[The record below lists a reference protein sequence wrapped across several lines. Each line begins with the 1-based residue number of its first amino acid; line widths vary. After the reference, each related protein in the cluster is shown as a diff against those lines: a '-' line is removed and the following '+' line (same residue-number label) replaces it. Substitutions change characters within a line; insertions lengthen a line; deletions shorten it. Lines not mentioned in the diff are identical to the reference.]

1 MSIKRDAVYTAVGD
15 ALSNIDNPCYAKKP
29 PDNVAYPYAVF
40 VITPSAE
47 TQIDTSDD
55 VNLTLT
61 INVWDNNPDSTNLE
75 TAVTQIDT
83 ALTNT
88 HITTDKFSAWVQ
100 RGNIGDVPDPDEFVR
115 RTRMTYLLKT
125 RFK

>member
-1 MSIKRDAVYTAVGD
+1 MSIKRDAVYAAVGD
-15 ALSNIDNPCYAKKP
+15 VLDNVDIPCHAKKP

-40 VITPSAE
+40 DITPSAE
-47 TQIDTSDD
+47 TLIDTSDD

-75 TAVTQIDT
+75 AAVTQID
-83 ALTNT
+83 AAMANN
-88 HITTDKFSAWVQ
+88 HITTNKLSAWAQ
-100 RGNIGDVPDPDEFVR
+100 RGIIGDVPDSDEFVR